1 MDLIYMNE
9 SKKDIDVLKDYTLDL
24 AYGSDE
30 NDFECKVN
38 INNNVCKTGYYLYFE
53 GEEYGGVIDS
63 VGVDTDETTV
73 TYSGRT
79 WHGILE
85 SKVLQPDEGEDY
97 LIVSGEANEVLKLLI
112 DRMGLS
118 ELFKVSTL
126 NSKIQISSYQ
136 MNRYIKGYTGIIKML
151 KAYNAKLNMV
161 FNRGF
166 VELSASPLA
175 DYSQDEQF
183 DTDQISFT
191 IKRNSKHI
199 NHVICLGRGDLKD
212 RRVIHI
218 YCDLLGNIS
227 GTQTLTGLDEMCEIY
242 DNSNAESDEDLIQ
255 GGIDKITESFASDS
269 VDFSLDSN
277 DQYIFDVNDKVGA
290 REQITGTYVVAS
302 VSKKIVNISNNS
314 TSISYDCEADTVS
327 VSAGPYPSS
336 GDGSESGQTVSIKI
350 GSVTT
355 GGAGSDA
362 EVKNAG
368 DNKNMILDFVIPKGD
383 KGQDGAAGA
392 KGEKGDQGDKGADG
406 APGADGKDGVDGK
419 SISEVI
425 NYYLATSAS
434 SGVTAKTSGWTTTV
448 QSVSASKK
456 YLWNYE
462 VVKLSDGTIVSTSM
476 PCIIG
481 AYGDRGN
488 PGADGK
494 DGSDG
499 TNGTDGIGIKE
510 IEEFYAV
517 STSNTKVP
525 TSWSTT
531 VPTMTATNKYLW
543 NYETIT
549 YTNNTSVDTAK
560 KVIGVYGDK
569 GATGAK
575 GDTGATGKGVKS
587 TAVTYQASSSGTTTP
602 TGTWSTTIPT
612 VSAGQYLWTRTIITY
627 TDNTTST
634 SYSVGRNGTNG
645 TNGTNGKDGAAGKG
659 IKSTVVA
666 YQVGASGTTVPTG
679 TWSTSIPAADT
690 SKPYLWTRT
699 IITYTDNTTST
710 SYSVGATPEG
720 MVQKKKI
727 ISEINQSAEEISIKA
742 EKISLEGLVTANENF
757 KVLED
762 GSIEAKNGKFTG
774 EIYATSGKFEG
785 EIVSS
790 KATITGGSM
799 VIQCSNPGDKVIDI
813 YWGNPNTEGQDPYY
827 TFQITPGS
835 IYSYGYNGGH
845 TGSYTLD
852 FDGLTF
858 TGAGGSIYTPG
869 SISCDSIKASG
880 NLTVSGTINGM
891 KWNWSGQGGQP
902 SWLWGGNDGAN
913 MYVYNPS
920 DFSVNYA
927 KSANYANSAGGISA
941 PIYGYDKNV
950 NITCGGWNTPAS
962 VTLPAGTYVG
972 IVFAKMYGTPAS
984 RMVMVF
990 STNSGATDAGAYM
1003 SDDNMDRAC
1012 CSSPVV
1018 INVSGNTNF
1027 YLRVYNSMSGV
1038 RACHC
1043 GWYLVKVK

>member
-112 DRMGLS
+112 ERMGLS

-362 EVKNAG
+362 SVKNAG

-383 KGQDGAAGA
+383 
-392 KGEKGDQGDKGADG
+392 QGDKGEDG

-434 SGVTAKTSGWTTTV
+434 SGVTAKTAGWTTTV
-448 QSVSASKK
+448 QSVSSSKK

-462 VVKLSDGTIVSTSM
+462 VVKLTDGTIVSTSM

-587 TAVTYQASSSGTTTP
+587 TVVTYQASSSGTTTP
-602 TGTWSTTIPT
+602 TGTWS
-612 VSAGQYLWTRTIITY
+612 A
-627 TDNTTST
+627 
-634 SYSVGRNGTNG
+634 
-645 TNGTNGKDGAAGKG
+645 
-659 IKSTVVA
+659 
-666 YQVGASGTTVPTG
+666 
-679 TWSTSIPAADT
+679 SIPAADT

-799 VIQCSNPGDKVIDI
+799 IIKAADNDYKAIDI
-813 YWGNPNTEGQDPYY
+813 YWGNPNTQGEDGYY
-827 TFQITPGS
+827 TTQISPGS
-835 IYSYGYNGGH
+835 VYGYGYNGGH
-845 TGSYTLD
+845 SGSFRLD
-852 FDGLTF
+852 FDGLTL
-858 TGAGGSIYTPG
+858 TGAGANIRCLDITAAG
-869 SISCDSIKASG
+869 A
-880 NLTVSGTINGM
+880 INGRY
-891 KWNWSGQGGQP
+891 WNWSGQGGQP
-902 SWLWGGNDGAN
+902 SWLWGGNDGVN

-920 DFSVNYA
+920 NFSVNYA

-941 PIYGYDKNV
+941 PIYGYDKNI

-1018 INVSGNTNF
+1018 INVSSNTNF

>member
-1 MDLIYMNE
+1 MDLIYMDE

-126 NSKIQISSYQ
+126 NSNIQISSYQ
-136 MNRYIKGYTGIIKML
+136 MNRYIKGYTGIMKML
-151 KAYNAKLNMV
+151 KAYNAKLNIV

-406 APGADGKDGVDGK
+406 VDGK

-434 SGVTAKTSGWTTTV
+434 SGVTAKTSGWTTMV

-587 TAVTYQASSSGTTTP
+587 TVVTYQASSSGTTTP
-602 TGTWSTTIPT
+602 TGTWS
-612 VSAGQYLWTRTIITY
+612 A
-627 TDNTTST
+627 
-634 SYSVGRNGTNG
+634 
-645 TNGTNGKDGAAGKG
+645 
-659 IKSTVVA
+659 
-666 YQVGASGTTVPTG
+666 
-679 TWSTSIPAADT
+679 SIPAADT

-762 GSIEAKNGKFTG
+762 GSIEAVNGKFTG
-774 EIYATSGKFEG
+774 EIHATSGKFEG

-799 VIQCSNPGDKVIDI
+799 IIKAADNDYKAIDI
-813 YWGNPNTEGQDPYY
+813 YWGNPNTQGEDGYY
-827 TFQITPGS
+827 TTQISPGS
-835 IYSYGYNGGH
+835 VYGYGYNGGH
-845 TGSYTLD
+845 SGSFRLD
-852 FDGLTF
+852 FDGLTL
-858 TGAGGSIYTPG
+858 TGAGANIRCLDITAAG
-869 SISCDSIKASG
+869 A
-880 NLTVSGTINGM
+880 INGRY
-891 KWNWSGQGGQP
+891 WNWSGQGGQP
-902 SWLWGGNDGAN
+902 SWLWGGNDGVN

-920 DFSVNYA
+920 NFSVNYA

-941 PIYGYDKNV
+941 PIYGYDKNI

-962 VTLPAGTYVG
+962 VTLPAGTYIG
-972 IVFAKMYGTPAS
+972 MVFAKMYGTPTS

>member
-383 KGQDGAAGA
+383 
-392 KGEKGDQGDKGADG
+392 QGDKGEDG

-434 SGVTAKTSGWTTTV
+434 SGVTAKTAGWTTTV
-448 QSVSASKK
+448 QSVSSSKK

-462 VVKLSDGTIVSTSM
+462 VVKLTDGTIVSTSM

-587 TAVTYQASSSGTTTP
+587 TVVTYQASSSGTTTP
-602 TGTWSTTIPT
+602 TGTWS
-612 VSAGQYLWTRTIITY
+612 A
-627 TDNTTST
+627 
-634 SYSVGRNGTNG
+634 
-645 TNGTNGKDGAAGKG
+645 
-659 IKSTVVA
+659 
-666 YQVGASGTTVPTG
+666 
-679 TWSTSIPAADT
+679 SIPAADT

-799 VIQCSNPGDKVIDI
+799 IIKAADNDYKAIDI
-813 YWGNPNTEGQDPYY
+813 YWGNPNTQGEDGYY
-827 TFQITPGS
+827 TTQISPGS
-835 IYSYGYNGGH
+835 VYGYGYNGGH
-845 TGSYTLD
+845 SGSFRLD
-852 FDGLTF
+852 FDGLTL
-858 TGAGGSIYTPG
+858 TGAGANIRCLDITAAG
-869 SISCDSIKASG
+869 A
-880 NLTVSGTINGM
+880 INGRY
-891 KWNWSGQGGQP
+891 WNWSGQGGQP
-902 SWLWGGNDGAN
+902 SWLWGGNDGVN

-920 DFSVNYA
+920 NFSVNYA

-941 PIYGYDKNV
+941 PIYGYDKNI

-962 VTLPAGTYVG
+962 VTLPAGTYIG
-972 IVFAKMYGTPAS
+972 MVFAKMYGTPAS

-990 STNSGATDAGAYM
+990 STNSGATDAGAYI

-1018 INVSGNTNF
+1018 INVSSNTNF

>member
-97 LIVSGEANEVLKLLI
+97 LSVSGEANEVLKLLI
-112 DRMGLS
+112 ERMGLS

-136 MNRYIKGYTGIIKML
+136 MNRYIKGYTGIMKML

-166 VELSASPLA
+166 VELSASPLT
-175 DYSQDEQF
+175 DYSRDEQF

-362 EVKNAG
+362 SVKNAG

-383 KGQDGAAGA
+383 
-392 KGEKGDQGDKGADG
+392 QGDKGEDG

-434 SGVTAKTSGWTTTV
+434 SGVTAKTAGWTTTV
-448 QSVSASKK
+448 QSVSSSKK

-462 VVKLSDGTIVSTSM
+462 VVKLTDGTIVSTSM

-587 TAVTYQASSSGTTTP
+587 TVVTYQASSSGTTTP
-602 TGTWSTTIPT
+602 TGTWS
-612 VSAGQYLWTRTIITY
+612 A
-627 TDNTTST
+627 
-634 SYSVGRNGTNG
+634 
-645 TNGTNGKDGAAGKG
+645 
-659 IKSTVVA
+659 
-666 YQVGASGTTVPTG
+666 
-679 TWSTSIPAADT
+679 SIPAADT

-799 VIQCSNPGDKVIDI
+799 IIKAADNDYKAIDI
-813 YWGNPNTEGQDPYY
+813 YWGNPNTQGEDGYY
-827 TFQITPGS
+827 TTQISPGS
-835 IYSYGYNGGH
+835 VYGYGYNGGH
-845 TGSYTLD
+845 SGSFRLD
-852 FDGLTF
+852 FDGLTL
-858 TGAGGSIYTPG
+858 TGAGANIRCLDITAAG
-869 SISCDSIKASG
+869 A
-880 NLTVSGTINGM
+880 INGRY
-891 KWNWSGQGGQP
+891 WNWSGQGGQP
-902 SWLWGGNDGAN
+902 SWLWGGNDGVN

-920 DFSVNYA
+920 NFSVNYA

-941 PIYGYDKNV
+941 PIYGYDKNI

-962 VTLPAGTYVG
+962 VTLPAGTYIG
-972 IVFAKMYGTPAS
+972 MVFAKMYGTPAS

-1018 INVSGNTNF
+1018 INVSSNTNF

>member
-126 NSKIQISSYQ
+126 NSNIQISSYQ
-136 MNRYIKGYTGIIKML
+136 MNRYIKGYTGIMKML
-151 KAYNAKLNMV
+151 KAYNAKLNIV

-462 VVKLSDGTIVSTSM
+462 VVKLSDGKIVSTSM

-499 TNGTDGIGIKE
+499 ANGTDGIGIKE

-525 TSWSTT
+525 TSWATT

-569 GATGAK
+569 GAAGAK

-587 TAVTYQASSSGTTTP
+587 TAV
-602 TGTWSTTIPT
+602 
-612 VSAGQYLWTRTIITY
+612 
-627 TDNTTST
+627 
-634 SYSVGRNGTNG
+634 
-645 TNGTNGKDGAAGKG
+645 
-659 IKSTVVA
+659 A
-666 YQVGASGTTVPTG
+666 YQVGVSGTTVPTG
-679 TWSTSIPAADT
+679 TWSASIPAADT

-790 KATITGGSM
+790 KATITGGSVNITSDGSKLAHIALTSTNVPIGYGDKIGTIATQIGSDGIACQSEKFRGDFNALGIYM
-799 VIQCSNPGDKVIDI
+799 AEGYENEGYFYSNPNG
-813 YWGNPNTEGQDPYY
+813 THA
-827 TFQITPGS
+827 S
-835 IYSYGYNGGH
+835 ILSADVL
-845 TGSYTLD
+845 SV
-852 FDGLTF
+852 
-858 TGAGGSIYTPG
+858 
-869 SISCDSIKASG
+869 SG

-920 DFSVNYA
+920 NFSVNYA

-1018 INVSGNTNF
+1018 INVSSNTNF

>member
-166 VELSASPLA
+166 VELSASPLT
-175 DYSQDEQF
+175 DYSRDEQF

-362 EVKNAG
+362 SVKNAG

-383 KGQDGAAGA
+383 
-392 KGEKGDQGDKGADG
+392 QGDKGEDG

-434 SGVTAKTSGWTTTV
+434 SGVTAKTAGWTTTV
-448 QSVSASKK
+448 QSVSSSKK

-462 VVKLSDGTIVSTSM
+462 VVKLTDGTIVSTSM

-602 TGTWSTTIPT
+602 TGTWS
-612 VSAGQYLWTRTIITY
+612 A
-627 TDNTTST
+627 
-634 SYSVGRNGTNG
+634 
-645 TNGTNGKDGAAGKG
+645 
-659 IKSTVVA
+659 
-666 YQVGASGTTVPTG
+666 
-679 TWSTSIPAADT
+679 SIPAADT

-762 GSIEAKNGKFTG
+762 GSIEAVNGKFTG
-774 EIYATSGKFEG
+774 EIHATSGKFEG

-799 VIQCSNPGDKVIDI
+799 IIKAADNDYKAIDI
-813 YWGNPNTEGQDPYY
+813 YWGNPNTQGEDGYY
-827 TFQITPGS
+827 TTQISPGS
-835 IYSYGYNGGH
+835 VYGYGYNGGH
-845 TGSYTLD
+845 SGSFRLD
-852 FDGLTF
+852 FDGLTL
-858 TGAGGSIYTPG
+858 TGAGANIRCLDITAAG
-869 SISCDSIKASG
+869 A
-880 NLTVSGTINGM
+880 INGRY
-891 KWNWSGQGGQP
+891 WNWSGQGGQP
-902 SWLWGGNDGAN
+902 SWLWGGNDGVN

-920 DFSVNYA
+920 NFSVNYA

-941 PIYGYDKNV
+941 PIYGYDKNI

-962 VTLPAGTYVG
+962 VTLPAGTYIG
-972 IVFAKMYGTPAS
+972 MVFAKMYGTPTS

>member
-112 DRMGLS
+112 ERMGLS

-362 EVKNAG
+362 SVKNAG

-383 KGQDGAAGA
+383 
-392 KGEKGDQGDKGADG
+392 QGDKGEDG

-434 SGVTAKTSGWTTTV
+434 SGVTAKTAGWTTTV
-448 QSVSASKK
+448 QSVSSSKK

-462 VVKLSDGTIVSTSM
+462 VVKLTDGTIVSTSM

-587 TAVTYQASSSGTTTP
+587 TVVTYQASSSGTTTP
-602 TGTWSTTIPT
+602 TGTWS
-612 VSAGQYLWTRTIITY
+612 A
-627 TDNTTST
+627 
-634 SYSVGRNGTNG
+634 
-645 TNGTNGKDGAAGKG
+645 
-659 IKSTVVA
+659 
-666 YQVGASGTTVPTG
+666 
-679 TWSTSIPAADT
+679 SIPAADT

-762 GSIEAKNGKFTG
+762 GSIEAVNGKFTG
-774 EIYATSGKFEG
+774 EIHATSGKFEG

-799 VIQCSNPGDKVIDI
+799 IIKAADNDYKAIDI
-813 YWGNPNTEGQDPYY
+813 YWGNPNTQGEDGYY
-827 TFQITPGS
+827 TTQISPGS
-835 IYSYGYNGGH
+835 VYGYGYNGGH
-845 TGSYTLD
+845 SGSFRLD
-852 FDGLTF
+852 FDGLTL
-858 TGAGGSIYTPG
+858 TGAGANIRCLDITAAG
-869 SISCDSIKASG
+869 A
-880 NLTVSGTINGM
+880 INGRY
-891 KWNWSGQGGQP
+891 WNWSGQGGQP
-902 SWLWGGNDGAN
+902 SWLWGGNDGVN

-920 DFSVNYA
+920 NFSVNYA

-941 PIYGYDKNV
+941 PIYGYDKNI

-962 VTLPAGTYVG
+962 VTLPAGTYIG
-972 IVFAKMYGTPAS
+972 MVFAKMYGAPTS

>member
-112 DRMGLS
+112 ERMGLS

-362 EVKNAG
+362 SVKNAG

-383 KGQDGAAGA
+383 
-392 KGEKGDQGDKGADG
+392 QGDKGEDG

-434 SGVTAKTSGWTTTV
+434 SGVTAKTAGWTTTV
-448 QSVSASKK
+448 QSVSSSKK

-462 VVKLSDGTIVSTSM
+462 VVKLTDGTIVSTSM

-587 TAVTYQASSSGTTTP
+587 TVVTYQASSSGTTTP
-602 TGTWSTTIPT
+602 TGTWS
-612 VSAGQYLWTRTIITY
+612 A
-627 TDNTTST
+627 
-634 SYSVGRNGTNG
+634 
-645 TNGTNGKDGAAGKG
+645 
-659 IKSTVVA
+659 
-666 YQVGASGTTVPTG
+666 
-679 TWSTSIPAADT
+679 SIPAADT

-799 VIQCSNPGDKVIDI
+799 IIKAADNDYKAIDI
-813 YWGNPNTEGQDPYY
+813 YWGNPNTQGEDGYY
-827 TFQITPGS
+827 TTQISPGS
-835 IYSYGYNGGH
+835 VYGYGYNGGH
-845 TGSYTLD
+845 SGSFRLD
-852 FDGLTF
+852 FDGLTL
-858 TGAGGSIYTPG
+858 TGAGANIRCLDITAAG
-869 SISCDSIKASG
+869 A
-880 NLTVSGTINGM
+880 INGRY
-891 KWNWSGQGGQP
+891 WNWSGQGGQP
-902 SWLWGGNDGAN
+902 SWLWGGNDGVN

-920 DFSVNYA
+920 NFSVNYA

-941 PIYGYDKNV
+941 PIYGYDKNI
-950 NITCGGWNTPAS
+950 NITCGGWSTPAS
-962 VTLPAGTYVG
+962 VTLPAGTYIG

>member
-1 MDLIYMNE
+1 MDLIYMDE

-97 LIVSGEANEVLKLLI
+97 LSVSGEANEVLKLLI
-112 DRMGLS
+112 ERMGLS

-136 MNRYIKGYTGIIKML
+136 MNRYIKGYTGIMKML

-166 VELSASPLA
+166 VELSASPLT
-175 DYSQDEQF
+175 DYSRDEQF

-362 EVKNAG
+362 SVKNAG

-383 KGQDGAAGA
+383 
-392 KGEKGDQGDKGADG
+392 QGDKGEDG

-434 SGVTAKTSGWTTTV
+434 SGVTAKTAGWTTTV
-448 QSVSASKK
+448 QSVSSSKK

-462 VVKLSDGTIVSTSM
+462 VVKLTDGTIVSTSM

-587 TAVTYQASSSGTTTP
+587 TVVTYQASSSGTTTP
-602 TGTWSTTIPT
+602 TGTWS
-612 VSAGQYLWTRTIITY
+612 A
-627 TDNTTST
+627 
-634 SYSVGRNGTNG
+634 
-645 TNGTNGKDGAAGKG
+645 
-659 IKSTVVA
+659 
-666 YQVGASGTTVPTG
+666 
-679 TWSTSIPAADT
+679 SIPAADT

-799 VIQCSNPGDKVIDI
+799 IIKAADNDYKAIDI
-813 YWGNPNTEGQDPYY
+813 YWGNPNTQGEDGYY
-827 TFQITPGS
+827 TTQISPGS
-835 IYSYGYNGGH
+835 VYGYGYNGGH
-845 TGSYTLD
+845 SGSFRLD
-852 FDGLTF
+852 FDGLTL
-858 TGAGGSIYTPG
+858 TGAGANIRCLDITAAG
-869 SISCDSIKASG
+869 A
-880 NLTVSGTINGM
+880 INGRY
-891 KWNWSGQGGQP
+891 WNWSGQGGQP
-902 SWLWGGNDGAN
+902 SWLWGGNDGVN

-920 DFSVNYA
+920 NFSVNYA

-941 PIYGYDKNV
+941 PIYGYDKNI

-962 VTLPAGTYVG
+962 VTLPAGTYIG
-972 IVFAKMYGTPAS
+972 MVFAKMYGTPTS

>member
-112 DRMGLS
+112 ERMGLS

-362 EVKNAG
+362 SVKNAG

-383 KGQDGAAGA
+383 
-392 KGEKGDQGDKGADG
+392 QGDKGEDG

-434 SGVTAKTSGWTTTV
+434 SGVTAKTAGWTTTV
-448 QSVSASKK
+448 QSVSSSKK

-462 VVKLSDGTIVSTSM
+462 VVKLTDGTIVSTSM

-587 TAVTYQASSSGTTTP
+587 TVVTYQASSSGTTTP
-602 TGTWSTTIPT
+602 TGTWS
-612 VSAGQYLWTRTIITY
+612 A
-627 TDNTTST
+627 
-634 SYSVGRNGTNG
+634 
-645 TNGTNGKDGAAGKG
+645 
-659 IKSTVVA
+659 
-666 YQVGASGTTVPTG
+666 
-679 TWSTSIPAADT
+679 SIPAADT

-762 GSIEAKNGKFTG
+762 GSIEAVNGKFTG
-774 EIYATSGKFEG
+774 EIHATSGKFEG

-799 VIQCSNPGDKVIDI
+799 IIKAADNDYKAIDI
-813 YWGNPNTEGQDPYY
+813 YWGNPNTQGEDGYY
-827 TFQITPGS
+827 TTQISPGS
-835 IYSYGYNGGH
+835 VYGYGYNGGH
-845 TGSYTLD
+845 SGSFRLD
-852 FDGLTF
+852 FDGLTL
-858 TGAGGSIYTPG
+858 TGAGANIRCLDITAAG
-869 SISCDSIKASG
+869 A
-880 NLTVSGTINGM
+880 INGRY
-891 KWNWSGQGGQP
+891 WNWSGQGGQP
-902 SWLWGGNDGAN
+902 SWLWGGNDGVN

-920 DFSVNYA
+920 NFSVNYA

-941 PIYGYDKNV
+941 PIYGYDKNI

-962 VTLPAGTYVG
+962 VTLPAGTYIG
-972 IVFAKMYGTPAS
+972 MVFAKMYGTPTS

-1003 SDDNMDRAC
+1003 SDDNMNRAC

>member
-1 MDLIYMNE
+1 MDLIYMDE

-97 LIVSGEANEVLKLLI
+97 LSVSGEANEVLKLLI
-112 DRMGLS
+112 ERMGLS

-136 MNRYIKGYTGIIKML
+136 MNRYIKGYTGIMKML

-166 VELSASPLA
+166 VELSASPLT
-175 DYSQDEQF
+175 DYSRDEQF

-362 EVKNAG
+362 SVKNAG

-383 KGQDGAAGA
+383 
-392 KGEKGDQGDKGADG
+392 QGDKGEDG

-434 SGVTAKTSGWTTTV
+434 SGVTAKTAGWTTTV
-448 QSVSASKK
+448 QSVSSSKK

-462 VVKLSDGTIVSTSM
+462 VVKLTDGTIVSTSM

-587 TAVTYQASSSGTTTP
+587 TVVTYQASSSGTTTP
-602 TGTWSTTIPT
+602 TGTWS
-612 VSAGQYLWTRTIITY
+612 A
-627 TDNTTST
+627 
-634 SYSVGRNGTNG
+634 
-645 TNGTNGKDGAAGKG
+645 
-659 IKSTVVA
+659 
-666 YQVGASGTTVPTG
+666 
-679 TWSTSIPAADT
+679 SIPAADT

-799 VIQCSNPGDKVIDI
+799 IIKAADNDYKAIDI
-813 YWGNPNTEGQDPYY
+813 YWGNPNTQGEDGYY
-827 TFQITPGS
+827 TTQISPGS
-835 IYSYGYNGGH
+835 VYGYGYNGGH
-845 TGSYTLD
+845 SGSFRLD
-852 FDGLTF
+852 FDGLTL
-858 TGAGGSIYTPG
+858 TGAGANIRCLDITAAG
-869 SISCDSIKASG
+869 A
-880 NLTVSGTINGM
+880 INGRY
-891 KWNWSGQGGQP
+891 WNWSGQGGQP

-920 DFSVNYA
+920 NFSVNYA

-1018 INVSGNTNF
+1018 INVSSNTNF

>member
-126 NSKIQISSYQ
+126 NSNIQISSYQ
-136 MNRYIKGYTGIIKML
+136 MNRYIKGYTGIMKML
-151 KAYNAKLNMV
+151 KAYNAKLNIV

-499 TNGTDGIGIKE
+499 ANGTDGIGIKE

-525 TSWSTT
+525 TSWATT

-569 GATGAK
+569 GAAGAK

-587 TAVTYQASSSGTTTP
+587 TAV
-602 TGTWSTTIPT
+602 
-612 VSAGQYLWTRTIITY
+612 
-627 TDNTTST
+627 
-634 SYSVGRNGTNG
+634 
-645 TNGTNGKDGAAGKG
+645 
-659 IKSTVVA
+659 A
-666 YQVGASGTTVPTG
+666 YQVGVSGTTVPTG
-679 TWSTSIPAADT
+679 TWSASIPAADT

-790 KATITGGSM
+790 KATITGGSVNITSDGSKLAYIALTSTNVPIGYGDKIGTIATQIGSDGIACQSEKFRGDFNALGIYM
-799 VIQCSNPGDKVIDI
+799 AEGYENEGYFYSNPNG
-813 YWGNPNTEGQDPYY
+813 THA
-827 TFQITPGS
+827 S
-835 IYSYGYNGGH
+835 ILSADVL
-845 TGSYTLD
+845 SV
-852 FDGLTF
+852 
-858 TGAGGSIYTPG
+858 
-869 SISCDSIKASG
+869 SG

-920 DFSVNYA
+920 NFSVNYA

-1018 INVSGNTNF
+1018 INVSSNTNF

>member
-336 GDGSESGQTVSIKI
+336 GDGSGQTVSIKI

-368 DNKNMILDFVIPKGD
+368 DDKNMILDFVIPKGD
-383 KGQDGAAGA
+383 
-392 KGEKGDQGDKGADG
+392 QGDKGEDG

-434 SGVTAKTSGWTTTV
+434 SGVTAKTAGWTTTV
-448 QSVSASKK
+448 QSVSSSKK

-462 VVKLSDGTIVSTSM
+462 VVKLTDGTIVSTSM

-575 GDTGATGKGVKS
+575 GDTGATGKGVKT

-612 VSAGQYLWTRTIITY
+612 VLAGQYLWTRTIITY

-645 TNGTNGKDGAAGKG
+645 INGTNGKDGAAGKG
-659 IKSTVVA
+659 IKSTAVT
-666 YQVGASGTTVPTG
+666 YQAGASGTTVPTG
-679 TWSTSIPAADT
+679 TWSASIPAADT

-699 IITYTDNTTST
+699 IITYTDNTKST

-799 VIQCSNPGDKVIDI
+799 IIKAADNDYKAIDI
-813 YWGNPNTEGQDPYY
+813 YWGNPNTQGEDGYY
-827 TFQITPGS
+827 TTQISPGS
-835 IYSYGYNGGH
+835 VYGYGYNGGH
-845 TGSYTLD
+845 SGSFRLD
-852 FDGLTF
+852 FDGLML
-858 TGAGGSIYTPG
+858 TGAGANIRCLDITAAG
-869 SISCDSIKASG
+869 A
-880 NLTVSGTINGM
+880 INGRY
-891 KWNWSGQGGQP
+891 WNWSGQGGQP
-902 SWLWGGNDGAN
+902 SWLWGGNDGVN

-920 DFSVNYA
+920 NFSVNYA

-941 PIYGYDKNV
+941 PIYGYDKNI

-962 VTLPAGTYVG
+962 VTLPAGTYIG
-972 IVFAKMYGTPAS
+972 MVFAKMYGTPTS

-1038 RACHC
+1038 RTCHC

>member
-166 VELSASPLA
+166 VELSASPLT
-175 DYSQDEQF
+175 DYSRDEQF

-277 DQYIFDVNDKVGA
+277 DDQYIFDVNDKVGA

-362 EVKNAG
+362 SVKNAG

-383 KGQDGAAGA
+383 
-392 KGEKGDQGDKGADG
+392 QGDKGEDG

-434 SGVTAKTSGWTTTV
+434 SGVTAKTAGWTTTV
-448 QSVSASKK
+448 QSVSSSKK

-462 VVKLSDGTIVSTSM
+462 VVKLTDGTIVSTSM

-587 TAVTYQASSSGTTTP
+587 TVVTYQASSSGTTTP
-602 TGTWSTTIPT
+602 TGTWS
-612 VSAGQYLWTRTIITY
+612 A
-627 TDNTTST
+627 
-634 SYSVGRNGTNG
+634 
-645 TNGTNGKDGAAGKG
+645 
-659 IKSTVVA
+659 
-666 YQVGASGTTVPTG
+666 
-679 TWSTSIPAADT
+679 SIPAADT

-762 GSIEAKNGKFTG
+762 GSIEAVNGKFTG
-774 EIYATSGKFEG
+774 EIHATSGKFEG

-799 VIQCSNPGDKVIDI
+799 IIKAADNDYKAIDI
-813 YWGNPNTEGQDPYY
+813 YWGNPNTQGEDGYY
-827 TFQITPGS
+827 TTQISPGS
-835 IYSYGYNGGH
+835 VYGYGYNGGH
-845 TGSYTLD
+845 SGSFRLD
-852 FDGLTF
+852 FDGLTL
-858 TGAGGSIYTPG
+858 TGAGANIRCLDITAAG
-869 SISCDSIKASG
+869 A
-880 NLTVSGTINGM
+880 INGRY
-891 KWNWSGQGGQP
+891 WNWSGQGGQP
-902 SWLWGGNDGAN
+902 SWLWGGNDGVN

-920 DFSVNYA
+920 NFSVNYA

-941 PIYGYDKNV
+941 PIYGYDKNI

-962 VTLPAGTYVG
+962 VTLPAGTYIG
-972 IVFAKMYGTPAS
+972 MVFAKMYGTPTS

-1003 SDDNMDRAC
+1003 SDDNMNRAC

>member
-126 NSKIQISSYQ
+126 NSNIQISSYQ
-136 MNRYIKGYTGIIKML
+136 MNRYIKGYTGIMKML
-151 KAYNAKLNMV
+151 KAYNAKLNIV

-362 EVKNAG
+362 SVKNAG

-383 KGQDGAAGA
+383 
-392 KGEKGDQGDKGADG
+392 QGDKGEDG

-434 SGVTAKTSGWTTTV
+434 SGVTAKTAGWTTTV
-448 QSVSASKK
+448 QSVSSSKK

-462 VVKLSDGTIVSTSM
+462 VVKLTDGTIVSTSM

-587 TAVTYQASSSGTTTP
+587 TVVTYQASSSGTTTP
-602 TGTWSTTIPT
+602 TGTWS
-612 VSAGQYLWTRTIITY
+612 A
-627 TDNTTST
+627 
-634 SYSVGRNGTNG
+634 
-645 TNGTNGKDGAAGKG
+645 
-659 IKSTVVA
+659 
-666 YQVGASGTTVPTG
+666 
-679 TWSTSIPAADT
+679 SIPAADT

-762 GSIEAKNGKFTG
+762 GSIEAVNGKFTG
-774 EIYATSGKFEG
+774 EIHATSGKFEG

-799 VIQCSNPGDKVIDI
+799 IIKAADNDYKAIDI
-813 YWGNPNTEGQDPYY
+813 YWGNPNTQGEDGYY
-827 TFQITPGS
+827 TTQISPGS
-835 IYSYGYNGGH
+835 VYGYGYNGGH
-845 TGSYTLD
+845 SGSFRLD
-852 FDGLTF
+852 FDGLTL
-858 TGAGGSIYTPG
+858 TGAGANIRCLDITAAG
-869 SISCDSIKASG
+869 A
-880 NLTVSGTINGM
+880 INGRY
-891 KWNWSGQGGQP
+891 WNWSGQGGQP
-902 SWLWGGNDGAN
+902 SWLWGGNDGVN

-920 DFSVNYA
+920 NFSVNYA

-941 PIYGYDKNV
+941 PIYGYDKNI

-962 VTLPAGTYVG
+962 VTLPAGTYIG
-972 IVFAKMYGTPAS
+972 MVFAKMYGTPTS

-1003 SDDNMDRAC
+1003 SDDNMDKAC

>member
-126 NSKIQISSYQ
+126 NSNIQISSYQ
-136 MNRYIKGYTGIIKML
+136 MNRYIKGYTGIMKML
-151 KAYNAKLNMV
+151 KAYNAKLNIV

-368 DNKNMILDFVIPKGD
+368 DDKNMILDFVIP
-383 KGQDGAAGA
+383 
-392 KGEKGDQGDKGADG
+392 KGDQGDKGADG

-448 QSVSASKK
+448 QSVSSSKK

-462 VVKLSDGTIVSTSM
+462 VVKLTDGTIVSTSM

-569 GATGAK
+569 GAAGAK

-587 TAVTYQASSSGTTTP
+587 TVVTYQASSSGTTTP
-602 TGTWSTTIPT
+602 TGTWS
-612 VSAGQYLWTRTIITY
+612 A
-627 TDNTTST
+627 
-634 SYSVGRNGTNG
+634 
-645 TNGTNGKDGAAGKG
+645 
-659 IKSTVVA
+659 
-666 YQVGASGTTVPTG
+666 
-679 TWSTSIPAADT
+679 SIPAADT

-790 KATITGGSM
+790 KATITGGSVNITSDGSKLAYIALTSTNVPIGYGDKIGTIATQIGSDGIACQSEKFRGDFNALGIYM
-799 VIQCSNPGDKVIDI
+799 AEGYENEGYFYSNPNG
-813 YWGNPNTEGQDPYY
+813 THA
-827 TFQITPGS
+827 S
-835 IYSYGYNGGH
+835 ILSADVL
-845 TGSYTLD
+845 SV
-852 FDGLTF
+852 
-858 TGAGGSIYTPG
+858 
-869 SISCDSIKASG
+869 SG

-920 DFSVNYA
+920 NFSVNYA

-1018 INVSGNTNF
+1018 INVSSNTNF

>member
-383 KGQDGAAGA
+383 
-392 KGEKGDQGDKGADG
+392 QGDKGEDG

-434 SGVTAKTSGWTTTV
+434 SGVTAKTAGWTTTV
-448 QSVSASKK
+448 QSVSSSKK

-462 VVKLSDGTIVSTSM
+462 VVKLTDGTIVSTSM

-587 TAVTYQASSSGTTTP
+587 TVVTYQASSSGTTTP
-602 TGTWSTTIPT
+602 TGTWS
-612 VSAGQYLWTRTIITY
+612 A
-627 TDNTTST
+627 
-634 SYSVGRNGTNG
+634 
-645 TNGTNGKDGAAGKG
+645 
-659 IKSTVVA
+659 
-666 YQVGASGTTVPTG
+666 
-679 TWSTSIPAADT
+679 SIPAADT

-858 TGAGGSIYTPG
+858 TGAGGSINTPG

-880 NLTVSGTINGM
+880 NLTVSGTINGR

-920 DFSVNYA
+920 NFSVNYA

-950 NITCGGWNTPAS
+950 NITCGGWSTPAS

>member
-112 DRMGLS
+112 ERMGLS

-362 EVKNAG
+362 SVKNAG

-383 KGQDGAAGA
+383 
-392 KGEKGDQGDKGADG
+392 QGDKGEDG

-434 SGVTAKTSGWTTTV
+434 SGVTAKTAGWTTTV
-448 QSVSASKK
+448 QSVSSSKK

-462 VVKLSDGTIVSTSM
+462 VVKLTDGTIVSTSM

-587 TAVTYQASSSGTTTP
+587 TVVTYQASSSGTTTP
-602 TGTWSTTIPT
+602 TGTWS
-612 VSAGQYLWTRTIITY
+612 A
-627 TDNTTST
+627 
-634 SYSVGRNGTNG
+634 
-645 TNGTNGKDGAAGKG
+645 
-659 IKSTVVA
+659 
-666 YQVGASGTTVPTG
+666 
-679 TWSTSIPAADT
+679 SIPAADT

-762 GSIEAKNGKFTG
+762 GSIEAVNGKFTG
-774 EIYATSGKFEG
+774 EIHATSGKFEG

-799 VIQCSNPGDKVIDI
+799 IIKAADNDYKAIDI
-813 YWGNPNTEGQDPYY
+813 YWGNPNTQGEDGYY
-827 TFQITPGS
+827 TTQISPGS
-835 IYSYGYNGGH
+835 VYGYGYNGGH
-845 TGSYTLD
+845 SGSFRLD
-852 FDGLTF
+852 FDGLTL
-858 TGAGGSIYTPG
+858 TGAGANIRCLDITAAG
-869 SISCDSIKASG
+869 A
-880 NLTVSGTINGM
+880 INGRY
-891 KWNWSGQGGQP
+891 WNWSGQGGQP
-902 SWLWGGNDGAN
+902 SWLWGGNDGVN

-920 DFSVNYA
+920 NFSVNYA

-941 PIYGYDKNV
+941 PIYGYDKNI

-962 VTLPAGTYVG
+962 VTLPAGTYIG
-972 IVFAKMYGTPAS
+972 MVFAKMYGTPTS

-1027 YLRVYNSMSGV
+1027 YLRVYNSMPGV

>member
-112 DRMGLS
+112 ERMGLS

-327 VSAGPYPSS
+327 VSAGPYASS

-362 EVKNAG
+362 SVKNAG

-383 KGQDGAAGA
+383 
-392 KGEKGDQGDKGADG
+392 QGDKGEDG

-434 SGVTAKTSGWTTTV
+434 SGVTAKTAGWTTTV
-448 QSVSASKK
+448 QSVSSSKK

-462 VVKLSDGTIVSTSM
+462 VVKLTDGTIVSTSM

-587 TAVTYQASSSGTTTP
+587 TVVTYQASSSGTTTP
-602 TGTWSTTIPT
+602 TGTWS
-612 VSAGQYLWTRTIITY
+612 A
-627 TDNTTST
+627 
-634 SYSVGRNGTNG
+634 
-645 TNGTNGKDGAAGKG
+645 
-659 IKSTVVA
+659 
-666 YQVGASGTTVPTG
+666 
-679 TWSTSIPAADT
+679 SIPAADT

-762 GSIEAKNGKFTG
+762 GSIEAVNGKFTG
-774 EIYATSGKFEG
+774 EIHATSGKFEG

-799 VIQCSNPGDKVIDI
+799 IIKAADNDYKAIDI
-813 YWGNPNTEGQDPYY
+813 YWGNPNTQGEDGYY
-827 TFQITPGS
+827 TTQISPGS
-835 IYSYGYNGGH
+835 VYGYGYNGGH
-845 TGSYTLD
+845 SGSFRLD
-852 FDGLTF
+852 FDGLTL
-858 TGAGGSIYTPG
+858 TGAGANIRCLDITAAG
-869 SISCDSIKASG
+869 A
-880 NLTVSGTINGM
+880 INGRY
-891 KWNWSGQGGQP
+891 WNWSGQGGQP
-902 SWLWGGNDGAN
+902 SWLWGGNDGVN

-920 DFSVNYA
+920 NFSVNYA

-941 PIYGYDKNV
+941 PIYGYDKNI

-962 VTLPAGTYVG
+962 VTLPAGTYIG
-972 IVFAKMYGTPAS
+972 MVFAKMYGTPTS

>member
-1 MDLIYMNE
+1 MDLIYMDE

-97 LIVSGEANEVLKLLI
+97 LSVSGEANEVLKLLI
-112 DRMGLS
+112 ERMGLS

-136 MNRYIKGYTGIIKML
+136 MNRYIKGYTGIMKML

-166 VELSASPLA
+166 VELSASPLT
-175 DYSQDEQF
+175 DYSRDEQF

-362 EVKNAG
+362 SVKNAG

-383 KGQDGAAGA
+383 
-392 KGEKGDQGDKGADG
+392 QGDKGEDG

-434 SGVTAKTSGWTTTV
+434 SGVTAKTAGWTTTV
-448 QSVSASKK
+448 QSVSSSKK

-462 VVKLSDGTIVSTSM
+462 VVKLTDGTIVSTSM

-587 TAVTYQASSSGTTTP
+587 TVVTYQASSSGTTTP
-602 TGTWSTTIPT
+602 TGTWS
-612 VSAGQYLWTRTIITY
+612 A
-627 TDNTTST
+627 
-634 SYSVGRNGTNG
+634 
-645 TNGTNGKDGAAGKG
+645 
-659 IKSTVVA
+659 
-666 YQVGASGTTVPTG
+666 
-679 TWSTSIPAADT
+679 SIPAADT

-762 GSIEAKNGKFTG
+762 GSIEAVNGKFTG
-774 EIYATSGKFEG
+774 EIHATSGKFEG

-799 VIQCSNPGDKVIDI
+799 IIKAADNDYKAIDI
-813 YWGNPNTEGQDPYY
+813 YWGNPNTQGEDGYY
-827 TFQITPGS
+827 TTQISPGS
-835 IYSYGYNGGH
+835 VYGYGYNGGH
-845 TGSYTLD
+845 SGSFRLD
-852 FDGLTF
+852 FDGLTL
-858 TGAGGSIYTPG
+858 TGAGANIRCLDITAAG
-869 SISCDSIKASG
+869 A
-880 NLTVSGTINGM
+880 INGRY
-891 KWNWSGQGGQP
+891 WNWSGQGGQP
-902 SWLWGGNDGAN
+902 SWLWGGNDGVN

-920 DFSVNYA
+920 NFSVNYA

-941 PIYGYDKNV
+941 PIYGYDKNI

-962 VTLPAGTYVG
+962 VTLPAGTYIG
-972 IVFAKMYGTPAS
+972 MVFAKMYGTPTS

>member
-126 NSKIQISSYQ
+126 NSNIQISSYQ
-136 MNRYIKGYTGIIKML
+136 MNRYIKGYTGIMKML
-151 KAYNAKLNMV
+151 KAYNAKLNIV

-392 KGEKGDQGDKGADG
+392 KGEKGDQGEKGADG
-406 APGADGKDGVDGK
+406 APGADGK

-434 SGVTAKTSGWTTTV
+434 SGVTAKTAGWTTTV
-448 QSVSASKK
+448 QSVSSSKK

-462 VVKLSDGTIVSTSM
+462 VVKLTDGTIVSTSM

-499 TNGTDGIGIKE
+499 ANGTDGIGIKE

-525 TSWSTT
+525 TSWATT

-569 GATGAK
+569 GAAGAK

-587 TAVTYQASSSGTTTP
+587 TAV
-602 TGTWSTTIPT
+602 
-612 VSAGQYLWTRTIITY
+612 
-627 TDNTTST
+627 
-634 SYSVGRNGTNG
+634 
-645 TNGTNGKDGAAGKG
+645 
-659 IKSTVVA
+659 A
-666 YQVGASGTTVPTG
+666 YQVGVSGTTVPTG
-679 TWSTSIPAADT
+679 TWSASIPAADT

-699 IITYTDNTTST
+699 IITYTDNTKST

-742 EKISLEGLVTANENF
+742 EKISLEGLVTANQNF
-757 KVLED
+757 KVLTD

-774 EIYATSGKFEG
+774 DLTTTSSLRIYKERVIGNNHTGKYMDASIDVDVAGFSQKNYGLQDDLSVITESSEVTGLQSLYIDSNTNMLRVPNYLVGTNAQFEYANFTTMLG
-785 EIVSS
+785 AQQLAVAGNAGIGSNLRVGNVLNVGSQISIWSDAE
-790 KATITGGSM
+790 GGNINLKSPGNFDYQ
-799 VIQCSNPGDKVIDI
+799 IDTNGDKLRI
-813 YWGNPNTEGQDPYY
+813 Y
-827 TFQITPGS
+827 TF
-835 IYSYGYNGGH
+835 
-845 TGSYTLD
+845 
-852 FDGLTF
+852 
-858 TGAGGSIYTPG
+858 
-869 SISCDSIKASG
+869 
-880 NLTVSGTINGM
+880 
-891 KWNWSGQGGQP
+891 
-902 SWLWGGNDGAN
+902 GNDGVYRDYPLMGLDGHNNRVLWSGGWWPVSSQTAYLSQPISAQPN
-913 MYVYNPS
+913 GIVIVFRSYNPGVGMS
-920 DFSVNYA
+920 DGHYSFYFVPKARVTNWDGDGGGHSVYC
-927 KSANYANSAGGISA
+927 SSSDMSYVANKYLYIGDTWISGNDNNS
-941 PIYGYDKNV
+941 K
-950 NITCGGWNTPAS
+950 
-962 VTLPAGTYVG
+962 GTYTSSSG
-972 IVFAKMYGTPAS
+972 IKSTPNRFAMF
-984 RMVMVF
+984 R
-990 STNSGATDAGAYM
+990 
-1003 SDDNMDRAC
+1003 
-1012 CSSPVV
+1012 
-1018 INVSGNTNF
+1018 II
-1027 YLRVYNSMSGV
+1027 GV
-1038 RACHC
+1038 
-1043 GWYLVKVK
+1043 

>member
-126 NSKIQISSYQ
+126 NSNIQISSYQ
-136 MNRYIKGYTGIIKML
+136 MNRYIKGYTGIMKML
-151 KAYNAKLNMV
+151 KAYNAKLNIV

-462 VVKLSDGTIVSTSM
+462 VVKLSDGKIVSTSM

-499 TNGTDGIGIKE
+499 ANGTDGIGIKE

-525 TSWSTT
+525 TSWATT

-569 GATGAK
+569 GAAGAK

-587 TAVTYQASSSGTTTP
+587 TAV
-602 TGTWSTTIPT
+602 
-612 VSAGQYLWTRTIITY
+612 
-627 TDNTTST
+627 
-634 SYSVGRNGTNG
+634 
-645 TNGTNGKDGAAGKG
+645 
-659 IKSTVVA
+659 A
-666 YQVGASGTTVPTG
+666 YQVGVSGTTVPTG
-679 TWSTSIPAADT
+679 TWSASIPAADT

-790 KATITGGSM
+790 KATITGGSVNITSDGSKLAYIALTSTNVPIGYGDKIGTIATQIGSDGIACQSEKFRGDFNALGIYM
-799 VIQCSNPGDKVIDI
+799 AEGYENEGYFYSNPNG
-813 YWGNPNTEGQDPYY
+813 THA
-827 TFQITPGS
+827 S
-835 IYSYGYNGGH
+835 ILSADVL
-845 TGSYTLD
+845 SV
-852 FDGLTF
+852 
-858 TGAGGSIYTPG
+858 
-869 SISCDSIKASG
+869 SG

-920 DFSVNYA
+920 NFSVNYA

-1018 INVSGNTNF
+1018 INVSSNTNF

>member
-1 MDLIYMNE
+1 M
-9 SKKDIDVLKDYTLDL
+9 LKDYTLDL

-97 LIVSGEANEVLKLLI
+97 LSVSGEANEVLKLLI
-112 DRMGLS
+112 ERMGLS

-136 MNRYIKGYTGIIKML
+136 MNRYIKGYTGIMKML

-166 VELSASPLA
+166 VELSASPLT
-175 DYSQDEQF
+175 DYSRDEQF

-383 KGQDGAAGA
+383 
-392 KGEKGDQGDKGADG
+392 QGDKGADG

-448 QSVSASKK
+448 QSVSSSKK

-462 VVKLSDGTIVSTSM
+462 VVKLTDGTIVSTSM

-587 TAVTYQASSSGTTTP
+587 TVVTYQASSSGTTTP
-602 TGTWSTTIPT
+602 TGTWS
-612 VSAGQYLWTRTIITY
+612 A
-627 TDNTTST
+627 
-634 SYSVGRNGTNG
+634 
-645 TNGTNGKDGAAGKG
+645 
-659 IKSTVVA
+659 
-666 YQVGASGTTVPTG
+666 
-679 TWSTSIPAADT
+679 SIPAADT

-720 MVQKKKI
+720 MVQKKK
-727 ISEINQSAEEISIKA
+727 SFLKSTSRQRRFQSRLKKSV
-742 EKISLEGLVTANENF
+742 S
-757 KVLED
+757 KVL
-762 GSIEAKNGKFTG
+762 SPPMRI
-774 EIYATSGKFEG
+774 
-785 EIVSS
+785 S
-790 KATITGGSM
+790 K
-799 VIQCSNPGDKVIDI
+799 C
-813 YWGNPNTEGQDPYY
+813 W
-827 TFQITPGS
+827 
-835 IYSYGYNGGH
+835 
-845 TGSYTLD
+845 
-852 FDGLTF
+852 
-858 TGAGGSIYTPG
+858 
-869 SISCDSIKASG
+869 
-880 NLTVSGTINGM
+880 
-891 KWNWSGQGGQP
+891 
-902 SWLWGGNDGAN
+902 
-913 MYVYNPS
+913 
-920 DFSVNYA
+920 
-927 KSANYANSAGGISA
+927 
-941 PIYGYDKNV
+941 
-950 NITCGGWNTPAS
+950 
-962 VTLPAGTYVG
+962 
-972 IVFAKMYGTPAS
+972 KMAQ
-984 RMVMVF
+984 
-990 STNSGATDAGAYM
+990 
-1003 SDDNMDRAC
+1003 
-1012 CSSPVV
+1012 
-1018 INVSGNTNF
+1018 
-1027 YLRVYNSMSGV
+1027 
-1038 RACHC
+1038 
-1043 GWYLVKVK
+1043 

>member
-1 MDLIYMNE
+1 MNE

-112 DRMGLS
+112 ERMGLS

-362 EVKNAG
+362 SVKNAG

-383 KGQDGAAGA
+383 
-392 KGEKGDQGDKGADG
+392 QGDKGEDG

-434 SGVTAKTSGWTTTV
+434 SGVTAKTAGWTTTV
-448 QSVSASKK
+448 QSVSSSKK

-462 VVKLSDGTIVSTSM
+462 VVKLTDGTIVSTSM

-587 TAVTYQASSSGTTTP
+587 TVVTYQASSSGTTTP
-602 TGTWSTTIPT
+602 TGTWS
-612 VSAGQYLWTRTIITY
+612 A
-627 TDNTTST
+627 
-634 SYSVGRNGTNG
+634 
-645 TNGTNGKDGAAGKG
+645 
-659 IKSTVVA
+659 
-666 YQVGASGTTVPTG
+666 
-679 TWSTSIPAADT
+679 SIPAADT

-762 GSIEAKNGKFTG
+762 GSIEAVNGKFTG
-774 EIYATSGKFEG
+774 EIHATSGKFEG

-799 VIQCSNPGDKVIDI
+799 IIKAADNDYKAIDI
-813 YWGNPNTEGQDPYY
+813 YWGNPNTQGEDGYY
-827 TFQITPGS
+827 TTQISPGS
-835 IYSYGYNGGH
+835 VYGYGYNGGH
-845 TGSYTLD
+845 SGSFRLD
-852 FDGLTF
+852 FDGLTL
-858 TGAGGSIYTPG
+858 TGAGANIRCLDITAAG
-869 SISCDSIKASG
+869 A
-880 NLTVSGTINGM
+880 INGRY
-891 KWNWSGQGGQP
+891 WNWSGQGGQP
-902 SWLWGGNDGAN
+902 SWLWGGNDGVN

-920 DFSVNYA
+920 NFSVNYA

-941 PIYGYDKNV
+941 PIYGYDKNI

-962 VTLPAGTYVG
+962 VTLPAGTYIG
-972 IVFAKMYGTPAS
+972 MVFAKMYGTPTS

>member
-383 KGQDGAAGA
+383 
-392 KGEKGDQGDKGADG
+392 QGDKGADG

-448 QSVSASKK
+448 QSVSSSKK

-462 VVKLSDGTIVSTSM
+462 VVKLSDGTIISTSM

-481 AYGDRGN
+481 AYGDKGN

-587 TAVTYQASSSGTTTP
+587 TVVTYQASSSGTTTP
-602 TGTWSTTIPT
+602 TGTWS
-612 VSAGQYLWTRTIITY
+612 A
-627 TDNTTST
+627 
-634 SYSVGRNGTNG
+634 
-645 TNGTNGKDGAAGKG
+645 
-659 IKSTVVA
+659 
-666 YQVGASGTTVPTG
+666 
-679 TWSTSIPAADT
+679 SIPAADT

-790 KATITGGSM
+790 KATITGGS
-799 VIQCSNPGDKVIDI
+799 VNIASDGNKLAYIALTSTNVPIGYGDKIGTIATQIGSDGIACQSEKFRGDFNALGI
-813 YWGNPNTEGQDPYY
+813 YLAEGYENEGYFYSSPNGTHA
-827 TFQITPGS
+827 S
-835 IYSYGYNGGH
+835 ILSADVL
-845 TGSYTLD
+845 SV
-852 FDGLTF
+852 
-858 TGAGGSIYTPG
+858 
-869 SISCDSIKASG
+869 SG
-880 NLTVSGTINGM
+880 NLTVSGTINGIR
-891 KWNWSGQGGQP
+891 WNWSGQGGQP

-920 DFSVNYA
+920 NFSVNYA
-927 KSANYANSAGGISA
+927 KSANYANNAGGISA

-950 NITCGGWNTPAS
+950 NITCGGWSTPAS
-962 VTLPAGTYVG
+962 VTLPAGTYIG
-972 IVFAKMYGTPAS
+972 MVFAKMYGTPTS

-1018 INVSGNTNF
+1018 INISGNTNF

-1038 RACHC
+1038 RTCHC

>member
-1 MDLIYMNE
+1 MDLIYMDE

-97 LIVSGEANEVLKLLI
+97 LSVSGEANEVLKLLI
-112 DRMGLS
+112 ERMGLS

-136 MNRYIKGYTGIIKML
+136 MNRYIKGYTGIMKML

-166 VELSASPLA
+166 VELSASPLT
-175 DYSQDEQF
+175 DYSRDEQF

-406 APGADGKDGVDGK
+406 VDGK

-575 GDTGATGKGVKS
+575 GDKGDQGEKGVDG
-587 TAVTYQASSSGTTTP
+587 VGVQ
-602 TGTWSTTIPT
+602 
-612 VSAGQYLWTRTIITY
+612 
-627 TDNTTST
+627 
-634 SYSVGRNGTNG
+634 SV
-645 TNGTNGKDGAAGKG
+645 
-659 IKSTVVA
+659 
-666 YQVGASGTTVPTG
+666 
-679 TWSTSIPAADT
+679 
-690 SKPYLWTRT
+690 
-699 IITYTDNTTST
+699 
-710 SYSVGATPEG
+710 
-720 MVQKKKI
+720 
-727 ISEINQSAEEISIKA
+727 
-742 EKISLEGLVTANENF
+742 
-757 KVLED
+757 
-762 GSIEAKNGKFTG
+762 
-774 EIYATSGKFEG
+774 
-785 EIVSS
+785 
-790 KATITGGSM
+790 
-799 VIQCSNPGDKVIDI
+799 
-813 YWGNPNTEGQDPYY
+813 
-827 TFQITPGS
+827 
-835 IYSYGYNGGH
+835 
-845 TGSYTLD
+845 
-852 FDGLTF
+852 
-858 TGAGGSIYTPG
+858 
-869 SISCDSIKASG
+869 
-880 NLTVSGTINGM
+880 
-891 KWNWSGQGGQP
+891 
-902 SWLWGGNDGAN
+902 
-913 MYVYNPS
+913 
-920 DFSVNYA
+920 
-927 KSANYANSAGGISA
+927 
-941 PIYGYDKNV
+941 
-950 NITCGGWNTPAS
+950 
-962 VTLPAGTYVG
+962 
-972 IVFAKMYGTPAS
+972 
-984 RMVMVF
+984 
-990 STNSGATDAGAYM
+990 DAM
-1003 SDDNMDRAC
+1003 
-1012 CSSPVV
+1012 
-1018 INVSGNTNF
+1018 
-1027 YLRVYNSMSGV
+1027 
-1038 RACHC
+1038 
-1043 GWYLVKVK
+1043 

>member
-383 KGQDGAAGA
+383 
-392 KGEKGDQGDKGADG
+392 QGDKGEDG

-434 SGVTAKTSGWTTTV
+434 SGVTAKTAGWTTTV
-448 QSVSASKK
+448 QSVSSSKK

-462 VVKLSDGTIVSTSM
+462 VVKLTDGTIVSTSM

-587 TAVTYQASSSGTTTP
+587 TVVTYQASSSGTTTP
-602 TGTWSTTIPT
+602 TGTWS
-612 VSAGQYLWTRTIITY
+612 A
-627 TDNTTST
+627 
-634 SYSVGRNGTNG
+634 
-645 TNGTNGKDGAAGKG
+645 
-659 IKSTVVA
+659 
-666 YQVGASGTTVPTG
+666 
-679 TWSTSIPAADT
+679 SIPAADT

-762 GSIEAKNGKFTG
+762 GSIEAVNGKFTG
-774 EIYATSGKFEG
+774 EIHATSGKFEG

-799 VIQCSNPGDKVIDI
+799 IIKAADNDYKAIDI
-813 YWGNPNTEGQDPYY
+813 YWGNPNTQGEDGYY
-827 TFQITPGS
+827 TTQISPGS
-835 IYSYGYNGGH
+835 VYGYGYNGGH
-845 TGSYTLD
+845 SGSFRLD
-852 FDGLTF
+852 FDGLTL
-858 TGAGGSIYTPG
+858 TGAGANIRCLDITAAG
-869 SISCDSIKASG
+869 A
-880 NLTVSGTINGM
+880 INGRY
-891 KWNWSGQGGQP
+891 WNWSGQGGQP
-902 SWLWGGNDGAN
+902 SWLWGGNDGVN

-920 DFSVNYA
+920 NFSVNYA

-941 PIYGYDKNV
+941 PIYGYDKNI

-962 VTLPAGTYVG
+962 VTLPAGTYIG
-972 IVFAKMYGTPAS
+972 MVFAKMYGTPTS

>member
-166 VELSASPLA
+166 VELSASPLT
-175 DYSQDEQF
+175 DYSRDEQF

-362 EVKNAG
+362 SVKNAG

-383 KGQDGAAGA
+383 
-392 KGEKGDQGDKGADG
+392 QGDKGEDG

-434 SGVTAKTSGWTTTV
+434 SGVTAKTAGWTTTV
-448 QSVSASKK
+448 QSVSSSKK

-462 VVKLSDGTIVSTSM
+462 VVKLTDGTIVSTSM

-510 IEEFYAV
+510 IEEFYAG

-587 TAVTYQASSSGTTTP
+587 TVVTYQASSSGTTTP
-602 TGTWSTTIPT
+602 TGTWS
-612 VSAGQYLWTRTIITY
+612 A
-627 TDNTTST
+627 
-634 SYSVGRNGTNG
+634 
-645 TNGTNGKDGAAGKG
+645 
-659 IKSTVVA
+659 
-666 YQVGASGTTVPTG
+666 
-679 TWSTSIPAADT
+679 SIPAADT

-799 VIQCSNPGDKVIDI
+799 IIKAADNDYKAIDI
-813 YWGNPNTEGQDPYY
+813 YWGNPNTQGEDGYY
-827 TFQITPGS
+827 TTQISPGS
-835 IYSYGYNGGH
+835 VYGYGYNGGH
-845 TGSYTLD
+845 SGSFRLD
-852 FDGLTF
+852 FDGLTL
-858 TGAGGSIYTPG
+858 TGAGANIRCLDITAAG
-869 SISCDSIKASG
+869 A
-880 NLTVSGTINGM
+880 INGRY
-891 KWNWSGQGGQP
+891 WNWSGQGGQP
-902 SWLWGGNDGAN
+902 SWLWGGNDGVN

-920 DFSVNYA
+920 NFSVNYA

-941 PIYGYDKNV
+941 PIYGYDKNI
-950 NITCGGWNTPAS
+950 NITCGGWSTPAS
-962 VTLPAGTYVG
+962 VTLPAGTYIG

>member
-166 VELSASPLA
+166 VELSASPLT
-175 DYSQDEQF
+175 DYSRDEQF

-383 KGQDGAAGA
+383 
-392 KGEKGDQGDKGADG
+392 QGDKGADG

-448 QSVSASKK
+448 QSVSSSKK

-462 VVKLSDGTIVSTSM
+462 VVKLSDGTIISTSM

-587 TAVTYQASSSGTTTP
+587 TVVTYQASSSGTTTP
-602 TGTWSTTIPT
+602 TGTWS
-612 VSAGQYLWTRTIITY
+612 A
-627 TDNTTST
+627 
-634 SYSVGRNGTNG
+634 
-645 TNGTNGKDGAAGKG
+645 
-659 IKSTVVA
+659 
-666 YQVGASGTTVPTG
+666 
-679 TWSTSIPAADT
+679 SIPAADT

-762 GSIEAKNGKFTG
+762 GSIEAVNGKFTG
-774 EIYATSGKFEG
+774 EIHATSGKFEG

-799 VIQCSNPGDKVIDI
+799 IIKAADNDYKAIDI
-813 YWGNPNTEGQDPYY
+813 YWGNPNTQGEDGYY
-827 TFQITPGS
+827 TTQISPGS
-835 IYSYGYNGGH
+835 VYGYGYNGGH
-845 TGSYTLD
+845 SGSFRLD
-852 FDGLTF
+852 FDGLTL
-858 TGAGGSIYTPG
+858 TGAGANIRCLDITAAG
-869 SISCDSIKASG
+869 A
-880 NLTVSGTINGM
+880 INGRY
-891 KWNWSGQGGQP
+891 WNWSGQGGQP
-902 SWLWGGNDGAN
+902 SWLWGGNDGVN

-920 DFSVNYA
+920 NFSVNYA

-950 NITCGGWNTPAS
+950 NITCGGWSTPAS

-990 STNSGATDAGAYM
+990 STNSGATDAGVYM

>member
-1 MDLIYMNE
+1 MDLIYMDE

-112 DRMGLS
+112 ERMGLS

-136 MNRYIKGYTGIIKML
+136 MNRYIKGYTGIMKML
-151 KAYNAKLNMV
+151 KAYNAKLNIV

-362 EVKNAG
+362 SVKNAG

-383 KGQDGAAGA
+383 
-392 KGEKGDQGDKGADG
+392 QGDKGEDG

-434 SGVTAKTSGWTTTV
+434 SGVTAKTAGWTTTV
-448 QSVSASKK
+448 QSVSSSKK

-462 VVKLSDGTIVSTSM
+462 VVKLTDGTIVSTSM

-587 TAVTYQASSSGTTTP
+587 TVVTYQASSSGTTTP
-602 TGTWSTTIPT
+602 TGTWS
-612 VSAGQYLWTRTIITY
+612 A
-627 TDNTTST
+627 
-634 SYSVGRNGTNG
+634 
-645 TNGTNGKDGAAGKG
+645 
-659 IKSTVVA
+659 
-666 YQVGASGTTVPTG
+666 
-679 TWSTSIPAADT
+679 SIPAADT

-762 GSIEAKNGKFTG
+762 GSIEAVNGKFTG
-774 EIYATSGKFEG
+774 EIHATSGKFEG

-799 VIQCSNPGDKVIDI
+799 IIKAADNDYKAIDI
-813 YWGNPNTEGQDPYY
+813 YWGNPNTQGEDGYY
-827 TFQITPGS
+827 TTQISPGS
-835 IYSYGYNGGH
+835 VYGYGYNGGH
-845 TGSYTLD
+845 SGSFRLD
-852 FDGLTF
+852 FDGLTL
-858 TGAGGSIYTPG
+858 TGAGANIRCLDITAAG
-869 SISCDSIKASG
+869 A
-880 NLTVSGTINGM
+880 INGRY
-891 KWNWSGQGGQP
+891 WNWSGQGGQP
-902 SWLWGGNDGAN
+902 SWLWGGNDGVN

-920 DFSVNYA
+920 NFSVNYA

-941 PIYGYDKNV
+941 PIYGYDKNI

-962 VTLPAGTYVG
+962 VTLPAGTYIG
-972 IVFAKMYGTPAS
+972 MVFAKMYGTPTS

>member
-97 LIVSGEANEVLKLLI
+97 LIVSGEANEVLRLLI
-112 DRMGLS
+112 ERMGLS

-126 NSKIQISSYQ
+126 NSNIQISSYQ
-136 MNRYIKGYTGIIKML
+136 MNRYIKGYTGIMKML
-151 KAYNAKLNMV
+151 KAYNAKLNIV

-362 EVKNAG
+362 SVKNAG

-383 KGQDGAAGA
+383 
-392 KGEKGDQGDKGADG
+392 QGDKGEDG

-448 QSVSASKK
+448 QSVSSSKK

-462 VVKLSDGTIVSTSM
+462 VVKLSDGTIISTSM

-481 AYGDRGN
+481 AYGDKGN

-587 TAVTYQASSSGTTTP
+587 TVVTYQASSSGTSTP
-602 TGTWSTTIPT
+602 TGTWSATIPT
-612 VSAGQYLWTRTIITY
+612 VSAGQ
-627 TDNTTST
+627 
-634 SYSVGRNGTNG
+634 
-645 TNGTNGKDGAAGKG
+645 
-659 IKSTVVA
+659 
-666 YQVGASGTTVPTG
+666 
-679 TWSTSIPAADT
+679 
-690 SKPYLWTRT
+690 YLWTRT

-774 EIYATSGKFEG
+774 DLTTTSSLRIYKERVIGNNHTGKYMDASIDVDVAGFSQKVYGLQDDLSVITASSEVTGLQSLYIDSNTNMLKVPNYLVGTNAQFEYANFTTMLGAQQLAVAGNAGIGNNLRVGNVLNVGSQISIWSDAEGGNIKLKSPGNFDYQIDTNGDKLRIYTFGNDGVYRDYPLMGLDGHNNRVLWSGG
-785 EIVSS
+785 WWPVSS
-790 KATITGGSM
+790 QTAYLSQPISAQPNGI
-799 VIQCSNPGDKVIDI
+799 VIVFRS
-813 YWGNPNTEGQDPYY
+813 
-827 TFQITPGS
+827 
-835 IYSYGYNGGH
+835 
-845 TGSYTLD
+845 
-852 FDGLTF
+852 
-858 TGAGGSIYTPG
+858 YTPG
-869 SISCDSIKASG
+869 VGMSDGHYSFYFVPKARVTNWDGDGGGHSVYCSSSDMSYVANKYLYIGDTWISG
-880 NLTVSGTINGM
+880 NDN
-891 KWNWSGQGGQP
+891 
-902 SWLWGGNDGAN
+902 
-913 MYVYNPS
+913 
-920 DFSVNYA
+920 
-927 KSANYANSAGGISA
+927 NS
-941 PIYGYDKNV
+941 K
-950 NITCGGWNTPAS
+950 
-962 VTLPAGTYVG
+962 GTYTSPSG
-972 IVFAKMYGTPAS
+972 IKSTPNRFAMF
-984 RMVMVF
+984 R
-990 STNSGATDAGAYM
+990 
-1003 SDDNMDRAC
+1003 
-1012 CSSPVV
+1012 
-1018 INVSGNTNF
+1018 II
-1027 YLRVYNSMSGV
+1027 GV
-1038 RACHC
+1038 
-1043 GWYLVKVK
+1043 

>member
-1 MDLIYMNE
+1 MDLIYMDE

-112 DRMGLS
+112 ERMGLS

-362 EVKNAG
+362 EVKNTG

-383 KGQDGAAGA
+383 
-392 KGEKGDQGDKGADG
+392 QGDKGEDG

-434 SGVTAKTSGWTTTV
+434 SGVTAKTAGWTTTV
-448 QSVSASKK
+448 QSVSSSKK

-462 VVKLSDGTIVSTSM
+462 VVKLTDGTIVSTSM

-587 TAVTYQASSSGTTTP
+587 TVVTYQASSSGTTTP
-602 TGTWSTTIPT
+602 TGTWS
-612 VSAGQYLWTRTIITY
+612 A
-627 TDNTTST
+627 
-634 SYSVGRNGTNG
+634 
-645 TNGTNGKDGAAGKG
+645 
-659 IKSTVVA
+659 
-666 YQVGASGTTVPTG
+666 
-679 TWSTSIPAADT
+679 SIPAADT

-762 GSIEAKNGKFTG
+762 GSIEAVNGKFTG
-774 EIYATSGKFEG
+774 EIHATSGKFEG

-799 VIQCSNPGDKVIDI
+799 IIKAADNDYKAIDI
-813 YWGNPNTEGQDPYY
+813 YWGNPNTQGEDGYY
-827 TFQITPGS
+827 TTQISPGS
-835 IYSYGYNGGH
+835 VYGYGYNGGH
-845 TGSYTLD
+845 SGSFRLD
-852 FDGLTF
+852 FDGLTL
-858 TGAGGSIYTPG
+858 TGAGANIRCLDITAAG
-869 SISCDSIKASG
+869 A
-880 NLTVSGTINGM
+880 INGRY
-891 KWNWSGQGGQP
+891 WNWSGQGGQP
-902 SWLWGGNDGAN
+902 SWLWGGNDGVN

-920 DFSVNYA
+920 NFSVNYA

-941 PIYGYDKNV
+941 PIYGYDKNI

-962 VTLPAGTYVG
+962 VTLPAGTYIG
-972 IVFAKMYGTPAS
+972 MVFAKMYGTPTS

>member
-126 NSKIQISSYQ
+126 NSNIQISSYQ
-136 MNRYIKGYTGIIKML
+136 MNRYIKGYTGIMKML
-151 KAYNAKLNMV
+151 KAYNAKLNIV

-462 VVKLSDGTIVSTSM
+462 VVKLSDGKIVSTSM

-499 TNGTDGIGIKE
+499 ANGTDGIGIKE

-525 TSWSTT
+525 TSWATT

-569 GATGAK
+569 GAAGAK

-587 TAVTYQASSSGTTTP
+587 TAV
-602 TGTWSTTIPT
+602 
-612 VSAGQYLWTRTIITY
+612 
-627 TDNTTST
+627 
-634 SYSVGRNGTNG
+634 
-645 TNGTNGKDGAAGKG
+645 
-659 IKSTVVA
+659 A
-666 YQVGASGTTVPTG
+666 YQVGVSGTTVPTG
-679 TWSTSIPAADT
+679 TWSASIPAADT

-774 EIYATSGKFEG
+774 DLTTTSSLRIYKERVIGNNHTGKYMDASIDVDVAGFSQKVYGLQDDLSVITASSEVTGLQSLYIDSNTNMLKVPNYLVGTNAQFEYANFTTMLGAQQLAVAGNAGIGNNLRVGNVLNVGSQISIWSDAEGGNIKLKSPGNFDYQIDTNGDKLRIYTFGNDGVYRDYPLMGLDGHNNRVLWSGG
-785 EIVSS
+785 WWPVSS
-790 KATITGGSM
+790 QTAYLSQPISAQPNGI
-799 VIQCSNPGDKVIDI
+799 VIVFRS
-813 YWGNPNTEGQDPYY
+813 
-827 TFQITPGS
+827 
-835 IYSYGYNGGH
+835 
-845 TGSYTLD
+845 
-852 FDGLTF
+852 
-858 TGAGGSIYTPG
+858 YTPG
-869 SISCDSIKASG
+869 VGMSDGHYSFYFVPKARVTNWDGDGGGHSVYCSSSDMSYVANKYLYIGDTWISG
-880 NLTVSGTINGM
+880 NDN
-891 KWNWSGQGGQP
+891 
-902 SWLWGGNDGAN
+902 
-913 MYVYNPS
+913 
-920 DFSVNYA
+920 
-927 KSANYANSAGGISA
+927 NS
-941 PIYGYDKNV
+941 K
-950 NITCGGWNTPAS
+950 
-962 VTLPAGTYVG
+962 GTYTSPSG
-972 IVFAKMYGTPAS
+972 IKSTPNRFAMF
-984 RMVMVF
+984 R
-990 STNSGATDAGAYM
+990 
-1003 SDDNMDRAC
+1003 
-1012 CSSPVV
+1012 
-1018 INVSGNTNF
+1018 II
-1027 YLRVYNSMSGV
+1027 GV
-1038 RACHC
+1038 
-1043 GWYLVKVK
+1043 

>member
-1 MDLIYMNE
+1 
-9 SKKDIDVLKDYTLDL
+9 
-24 AYGSDE
+24 
-30 NDFECKVN
+30 
-38 INNNVCKTGYYLYFE
+38 
-53 GEEYGGVIDS
+53 
-63 VGVDTDETTV
+63 
-73 TYSGRT
+73 
-79 WHGILE
+79 
-85 SKVLQPDEGEDY
+85 
-97 LIVSGEANEVLKLLI
+97 
-112 DRMGLS
+112 
-118 ELFKVSTL
+118 
-126 NSKIQISSYQ
+126 
-136 MNRYIKGYTGIIKML
+136 ML

-383 KGQDGAAGA
+383 
-392 KGEKGDQGDKGADG
+392 QGDKGADG

-448 QSVSASKK
+448 QSVSSSKK

-462 VVKLSDGTIVSTSM
+462 VVKLSDGTIISTSM

-481 AYGDRGN
+481 AYGDKGN

-587 TAVTYQASSSGTTTP
+587 TVVTYQASSSGTTTP
-602 TGTWSTTIPT
+602 TGTWSATIPT

-627 TDNTTST
+627 TDNTAST
-634 SYSVGRNGTNG
+634 SYSVGR
-645 TNGTNGKDGAAGKG
+645 NGTNGKDGAAGKG

-679 TWSTSIPAADT
+679 TWSASIPAADT

-774 EIYATSGKFEG
+774 DLTTTSSLRIYKER
-785 EIVSS
+785 
-790 KATITGGSM
+790 
-799 VIQCSNPGDKVIDI
+799 VI
-813 YWGNPNTEGQDPYY
+813 GNN
-827 TFQITPGS
+827 
-835 IYSYGYNGGH
+835 H
-845 TGSYTLD
+845 TGKYMDASIDVDVAGFSQKVY
-852 FDGLTF
+852 GLQDDLSVITASSEV
-858 TGAGGSIYTPG
+858 TGLQSLYI
-869 SISCDSIKASG
+869 D
-880 NLTVSGTINGM
+880 
-891 KWNWSGQGGQP
+891 
-902 SWLWGGNDGAN
+902 
-913 MYVYNPS
+913 
-920 DFSVNYA
+920 
-927 KSANYANSAGGISA
+927 
-941 PIYGYDKNV
+941 
-950 NITCGGWNTPAS
+950 
-962 VTLPAGTYVG
+962 
-972 IVFAKMYGTPAS
+972 
-984 RMVMVF
+984 
-990 STNSGATDAGAYM
+990 
-1003 SDDNMDRAC
+1003 
-1012 CSSPVV
+1012 
-1018 INVSGNTNF
+1018 
-1027 YLRVYNSMSGV
+1027 
-1038 RACHC
+1038 
-1043 GWYLVKVK
+1043 

>member
-1 MDLIYMNE
+1 MDLIYMDE

-112 DRMGLS
+112 ERMGLS

-126 NSKIQISSYQ
+126 NSNIQISSYQ
-136 MNRYIKGYTGIIKML
+136 MNRYIKGYTGIMKML
-151 KAYNAKLNMV
+151 KAYNAKLNIV

-499 TNGTDGIGIKE
+499 ANGTDGIGIKE

-525 TSWSTT
+525 TSWATT

-569 GATGAK
+569 GAAGAK

-587 TAVTYQASSSGTTTP
+587 TAV
-602 TGTWSTTIPT
+602 
-612 VSAGQYLWTRTIITY
+612 
-627 TDNTTST
+627 
-634 SYSVGRNGTNG
+634 
-645 TNGTNGKDGAAGKG
+645 
-659 IKSTVVA
+659 A
-666 YQVGASGTTVPTG
+666 YQVGVSGTTVPTG
-679 TWSTSIPAADT
+679 TWSASIPAADT

-699 IITYTDNTTST
+699 IITYTDNTKST

-742 EKISLEGLVTANENF
+742 EKISLEGLVTANQNF
-757 KVLED
+757 KVLTD

-774 EIYATSGKFEG
+774 DLTTTSSLRIYKERVIGNNHTGKYMDASIDVDVAGFSQKNYGLQDDLSVITASSEVTGLQSLYIDSNTNMLRVPNYLVGTNAQFEYADFTTMLG
-785 EIVSS
+785 AQQLAVAGNAGIGSNLRVGNVLNVGSQISLWSDNEGGNINL
-790 KATITGGSM
+790 KAPDGRDY
-799 VIQCSNPGDKVIDI
+799 QIDTC
-813 YWGNPNTEGQDPYY
+813 GNELRIY
-827 TFQITPGS
+827 TFGTDGVFK
-835 IYSYGYNGGH
+835 
-845 TGSYTLD
+845 D
-852 FDGLTF
+852 FKLMGADGLH
-858 TGAGGSIYTPG
+858 
-869 SISCDSIKASG
+869 
-880 NLTVSGTINGM
+880 NNRV
-891 KWNWSGQGGQP
+891 
-902 SWLWGGNDGAN
+902 LW
-913 MYVYNPS
+913 
-920 DFSVNYA
+920 
-927 KSANYANSAGGISA
+927 AGGIWPVSSQTAYLSQPISA
-941 PIYGYDKNV
+941 QPNGIVIVFRSYEPGVGMSSGYYSFYFVPKAR
-950 NITCGGWNTPAS
+950 ITNWDSDGGGHS
-962 VTLPAGTYVG
+962 VYCSSTGMDYVANKYLYISDTCIVGNDNNSKGTYTSASG
-972 IVFAKMYGTPAS
+972 IKCTPNRFAMF
-984 RMVMVF
+984 R
-990 STNSGATDAGAYM
+990 
-1003 SDDNMDRAC
+1003 
-1012 CSSPVV
+1012 V
-1018 INVSGNTNF
+1018 I
-1027 YLRVYNSMSGV
+1027 GV
-1038 RACHC
+1038 
-1043 GWYLVKVK
+1043 

>member
-166 VELSASPLA
+166 VELSASPLT
-175 DYSQDEQF
+175 DYSRDEQF

-383 KGQDGAAGA
+383 
-392 KGEKGDQGDKGADG
+392 QGDKGADG

-448 QSVSASKK
+448 QSVSSSKK

-602 TGTWSTTIPT
+602 TGTWS
-612 VSAGQYLWTRTIITY
+612 A
-627 TDNTTST
+627 
-634 SYSVGRNGTNG
+634 
-645 TNGTNGKDGAAGKG
+645 
-659 IKSTVVA
+659 
-666 YQVGASGTTVPTG
+666 
-679 TWSTSIPAADT
+679 SIPAADT

-799 VIQCSNPGDKVIDI
+799 IIKAADNDYKAIDI
-813 YWGNPNTEGQDPYY
+813 YWGNPNTQGEDGYY
-827 TFQITPGS
+827 TTQISPGS
-835 IYSYGYNGGH
+835 VYGYGYNGGH
-845 TGSYTLD
+845 SGSFRLD
-852 FDGLTF
+852 FDGLTL
-858 TGAGGSIYTPG
+858 TGAGANIRCLDITAAG
-869 SISCDSIKASG
+869 A
-880 NLTVSGTINGM
+880 INGRY
-891 KWNWSGQGGQP
+891 WNWSGQGGQP
-902 SWLWGGNDGAN
+902 SWLWGGNDGVN

-920 DFSVNYA
+920 NFSVNYA

-941 PIYGYDKNV
+941 PIYGYDKNI
-950 NITCGGWNTPAS
+950 NITCGGWSTPAS
-962 VTLPAGTYVG
+962 VTLPAGTYIG

>member
-166 VELSASPLA
+166 VELSASPLT
-175 DYSQDEQF
+175 DYSRDEQF

-277 DQYIFDVNDKVGA
+277 DDQYIFDVNDKVGA

-362 EVKNAG
+362 SVKNAG

-383 KGQDGAAGA
+383 
-392 KGEKGDQGDKGADG
+392 QGDKGEDG

-434 SGVTAKTSGWTTTV
+434 SGVTAKTAGWTTTV
-448 QSVSASKK
+448 QSVSSSKK

-462 VVKLSDGTIVSTSM
+462 VVKLTDGTIVSTSM

-587 TAVTYQASSSGTTTP
+587 TVVTYQASSSGTTTP
-602 TGTWSTTIPT
+602 TGTWS
-612 VSAGQYLWTRTIITY
+612 A
-627 TDNTTST
+627 
-634 SYSVGRNGTNG
+634 
-645 TNGTNGKDGAAGKG
+645 
-659 IKSTVVA
+659 
-666 YQVGASGTTVPTG
+666 
-679 TWSTSIPAADT
+679 SIPAADT

-762 GSIEAKNGKFTG
+762 GSIEAVNGKFTG
-774 EIYATSGKFEG
+774 EIHATSGKFEG

-799 VIQCSNPGDKVIDI
+799 IIKAADNDYKAIDI
-813 YWGNPNTEGQDPYY
+813 YWGNPNTQGEDGYY
-827 TFQITPGS
+827 TTQISPGS
-835 IYSYGYNGGH
+835 VYGYGYNGGH
-845 TGSYTLD
+845 SGSFRLD
-852 FDGLTF
+852 FDGLTL
-858 TGAGGSIYTPG
+858 TGAGANIRCLDITAAG
-869 SISCDSIKASG
+869 A
-880 NLTVSGTINGM
+880 INGRY
-891 KWNWSGQGGQP
+891 WNWSGQGGQP
-902 SWLWGGNDGAN
+902 SWLWGGNDGVN

-920 DFSVNYA
+920 NFSVNYA

-941 PIYGYDKNV
+941 PIYGYDKNI

-962 VTLPAGTYVG
+962 VTLPAGTYIG
-972 IVFAKMYGTPAS
+972 MVFAKMYGTPTS

>member
-383 KGQDGAAGA
+383 
-392 KGEKGDQGDKGADG
+392 QGDKGEDG

-434 SGVTAKTSGWTTTV
+434 SGVTAKTAGWTTTV
-448 QSVSASKK
+448 QSVSSSKK

-462 VVKLSDGTIVSTSM
+462 VVKLTDGTIVSTSM

-587 TAVTYQASSSGTTTP
+587 TVVTYQASSSGTTTP
-602 TGTWSTTIPT
+602 TGTWS
-612 VSAGQYLWTRTIITY
+612 A
-627 TDNTTST
+627 
-634 SYSVGRNGTNG
+634 
-645 TNGTNGKDGAAGKG
+645 
-659 IKSTVVA
+659 
-666 YQVGASGTTVPTG
+666 
-679 TWSTSIPAADT
+679 SIPAADT

-858 TGAGGSIYTPG
+858 TGAGGSINTPG

-880 NLTVSGTINGM
+880 NLTVSGTINGR
-891 KWNWSGQGGQP
+891 KWNWSGLGGQP

-920 DFSVNYA
+920 NFSVNYA

-1018 INVSGNTNF
+1018 INVSSNTNF

>member
-362 EVKNAG
+362 SVKNAG

-383 KGQDGAAGA
+383 
-392 KGEKGDQGDKGADG
+392 QGDKGEDG

-434 SGVTAKTSGWTTTV
+434 SGVTAKTAGWTTTV
-448 QSVSASKK
+448 QSVSSSKK

-462 VVKLSDGTIVSTSM
+462 VVKLTDGTIVSTSM

-587 TAVTYQASSSGTTTP
+587 TVVTYQASSSGTTTP
-602 TGTWSTTIPT
+602 TGTWS
-612 VSAGQYLWTRTIITY
+612 A
-627 TDNTTST
+627 
-634 SYSVGRNGTNG
+634 
-645 TNGTNGKDGAAGKG
+645 
-659 IKSTVVA
+659 
-666 YQVGASGTTVPTG
+666 
-679 TWSTSIPAADT
+679 SIPAADT

-762 GSIEAKNGKFTG
+762 GSIEAVNGKFTG
-774 EIYATSGKFEG
+774 EIHATSGKFEG

-799 VIQCSNPGDKVIDI
+799 IIKAADNDYKAIDI
-813 YWGNPNTEGQDPYY
+813 YWGNPNTQGEDGYY
-827 TFQITPGS
+827 TTQISPGS
-835 IYSYGYNGGH
+835 VYGYGYNGGH
-845 TGSYTLD
+845 SGSFRLD
-852 FDGLTF
+852 FDGLTL
-858 TGAGGSIYTPG
+858 TGAGANIRCLDITAAG
-869 SISCDSIKASG
+869 A
-880 NLTVSGTINGM
+880 INGRY
-891 KWNWSGQGGQP
+891 WNWSGQGGQP
-902 SWLWGGNDGAN
+902 SWLWGGNDGVN

-920 DFSVNYA
+920 NFSVNYA

-941 PIYGYDKNV
+941 PIYGYDKNI

-962 VTLPAGTYVG
+962 VTLPAGTYIG
-972 IVFAKMYGTPAS
+972 MVFAKMYGTPTS